1 MARLPD
7 VLDKISSGSFGTVYK
22 VVDTATRKFA
32 IKIIDCEHRNK
43 LIDVYAFEINV
54 MGNKKHC
61 NIVSF
66 IEAFEIES
74 AIGVNG
80 TKVGIVF
87 ELMHSNLSDFM
98 SCTYPEGL
106 DFQLLRHFMKQ
117 ILSALLFLQEKKIV
131 HRDIKPE
138 NLLVNGSFD
147 TIKLCDFGL
156 ARFKPT
162 F

>member
-1 MARLPD
+1 M
-7 VLDKISSGSFGTVYK
+7 
-22 VVDTATRKFA
+22 VVDNAARQFA

-43 LIDVYAFEINV
+43 VIDVYTFEINV
-54 MGNKKHC
+54 MRNKKHC

-74 AIGVNG
+74 IGVNG
-80 TKVGIVF
+80 SKVGIVF

-98 SCTYPEGL
+98 SCTYHEGL

-117 ILSALLFLQEKKIV
+117 ILSALLFLQEMKIV

-156 ARFKPT
+156 ARFEQT
-162 F
+162 FDLI